1 MLNKH
6 SKQFLK
12 FLRRSAT
19 HFENGVVLYAYIY
32 DHRKESIY
40 DIYTVLKHLENQSYI
55 RRSYLGKSP
64 VGVAL
69 TELGKHPHQFTIE
82 KVKKLLMKD
91 VIVPIGVSI
100 VTTLITLWL
109 TGQL

>member
-19 HFENGVVLYAYIY
+19 HFENGVVLYTYIY
-32 DHRKESIY
+32 DHWKESIY
-40 DIYTVLKHLENQSYI
+40 DIVSVVKHLENQGYI
-55 RRSYLGKSP
+55 RTSYLGKTP
-64 VGVAL
+64 VGIAL

-82 KVKKLLMKD
+82 KVKKILIKD
-91 VIVPIGVSI
+91 VLIPAGVSI
-100 VTTLITLWL
+100 VTTLVTLWIK
-109 TGQL
+109 GQL